1 MAEKKE
7 TQSYSSSPF
16 GGWGAYYIVIPSHN
30 EEKLISL
37 TLQSLVEQTVLPT
50 KIVVVNDNSTDKTAE
65 IVLAFAE
72 KYSFI
77 SLVNKTSD
85 AIHLPGSKVIQA
97 FQKGLET
104 LDDNYDFIVKADS
117 DLIFPSN
124 YFETI
129 IKHFKSDE
137 KIGMAGGFCYI
148 ETRTKNNNSNKK
160 NRVPEHLVQ
169 KNEICEEKNGEWILE
184 NLTDKDHIRGALKAY
199 RKECFQQIGGLK
211 PAMGW
216 DTVDE
221 LLSKFFG
228 WKVKTDSSLKVKHL
242 KPTGAN
248 YNKTARYKQGEAFYT
263 LGYGFWITAIASAKL
278 AMMKKKPLLF
288 LDYIRGFIKA
298 KSAKKT
304 MLVTPEQAKFIRNYR
319 LKKMKEKLF

>member
-1 MAEKKE
+1 MK
-7 TQSYSSSPF
+7 
-16 GGWGAYYIVIPSHN
+16 YYIVIPSHN
-30 EEKLISL
+30 EEALISL

-50 KIVVVNDNSTDKTAE
+50 KIVVVNDNSTDNTEA
-65 IVLAFAE
+65 IVNSFVS

-104 LDDNYDFIVKADS
+104 LDENYDFIVKADA
-117 DLIFPSN
+117 DLIFPKN

-129 IKHFKSDE
+129 IKHFKSNE
-137 KIGMAGGFCYI
+137 RIGMAGGFCYI
-148 ETRTKNNNSNKK
+148 
-160 NRVPEHLVQ
+160 
-169 KNEICEEKNGEWILE
+169 EKNGEWILE

-199 RKECFQQIGGLK
+199 RKETFMQIGGLK
-211 PAMGW
+211 PEMGW

-221 LLSKFFG
+221 LLCKFYN
-228 WKVKTDSSLKVKHL
+228 WKVVTDESLHVKHL

-248 YNKTARYKQGEAFYT
+248 YNKTARYKQGEAFYS
-263 LGYGFWITAIASAKL
+263 LGYGFWITTIASLKL

-288 LDYIRGFIKA
+288 IDYIKGFWKA
-298 KSAKKT
+298 KSSKKPL
-304 MLVTPEQAKFIRNYR
+304 LVTDKQAKFIRNYR
-319 LKKMKEKLF
+319 LQKMKEKLF